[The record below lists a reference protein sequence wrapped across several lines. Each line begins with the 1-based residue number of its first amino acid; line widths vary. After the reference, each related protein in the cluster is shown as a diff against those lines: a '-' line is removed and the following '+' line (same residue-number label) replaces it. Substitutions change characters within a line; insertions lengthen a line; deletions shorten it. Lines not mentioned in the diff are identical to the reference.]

1 LIALEALDVADGA
14 AEVRGAGAEAEEVRG
29 GGAEACLEREARR
42 LFGAAA
48 AAFAFMS
55 HRWTGAAGP
64 WLVDGAACTAAGAG
78 VEPTAAA
85 LSPVI

>member
-1 LIALEALDVADGA
+1 MIALEALDVADGA
-14 AEVRGAGAEAEEVRG
+14 AAVRGA
-29 GGAEACLEREARR
+29 GAEACLEREARR

-55 HRWTGAAGP
+55 HRWTSAAGP